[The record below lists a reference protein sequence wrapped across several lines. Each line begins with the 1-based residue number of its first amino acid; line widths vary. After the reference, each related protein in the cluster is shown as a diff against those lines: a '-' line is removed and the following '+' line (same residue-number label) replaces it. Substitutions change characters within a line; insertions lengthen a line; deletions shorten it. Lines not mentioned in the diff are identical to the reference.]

1 MIYTYTTQINNYQ
14 LYIQELVTLSTTL
27 KTSRE
32 AMRLHLLSLLSHDY
46 SDAVFIGNKS
56 NEFANN
62 VNLYIAE
69 IERRIDRVH
78 EDNLS
83 QIASTITY
91 FKNEI
96 GYLTNL
102 KEALLT
108 EAGRYT

>member
-14 LYIQELVTLSTTL
+14 LYIQELVTFSTTL
-27 KTSRE
+27 RTSRE
-32 AMRLHLLSLLSHDY
+32 AMRLHMLSLLSHDY
-46 SDAVFIGNKS
+46 NDAVFVGNKA
-56 NEFANN
+56 NEFVNN
-62 VNLYIAE
+62 VNSYIAE

-91 FKNEI
+91 FQNEI

-102 KEALLT
+102 KEALLA
-108 EAGRYT
+108 EEGRYT